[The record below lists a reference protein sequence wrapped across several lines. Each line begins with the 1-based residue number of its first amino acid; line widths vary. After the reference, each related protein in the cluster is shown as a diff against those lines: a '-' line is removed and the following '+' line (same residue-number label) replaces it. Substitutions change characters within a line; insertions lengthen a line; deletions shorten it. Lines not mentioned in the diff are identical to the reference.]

1 MKKTFH
7 ISLKRISFLLLI
19 SILISDLN
27 SFSEKSINENES
39 FDYTSKITFS
49 AVGDLM
55 CHSVQ
60 YNYAKTDSGYDFTGN
75 FEIIKGFFY
84 NSDFTIGNLET
95 VLAGKERGYS
105 GYPLFN
111 SPDEYLYAIKDAG
124 FDFLVTANNHS
135 LDKGKKG
142 LLRTIDKIRE
152 VELSQTGTF
161 KSINERDSIY
171 VKNINGISFTLLA
184 YSYGTNGIPISN
196 GEDFL
201 INLIDTTLIK
211 SDITKAKQ
219 NDIDLIIVYFHFG
232 NEYKRE
238 PSAYQKNIVKQ
249 TINYGADII
258 IGSHPHVPQPL
269 EYFKTNNR
277 KLDSGFVAYSLGNF
291 ISNQRW
297 RYSDGGPI
305 LNFSVGKDFIRDSL
319 FIEDVTIIPTWVFKG
334 NRQGNLDYVILPS
347 DSVINKN
354 LYPFMTKKDWKD
366 YKQSYKD
373 IVDIMSSKSKN
384 IRFHSPHSELLN
396 FIKKIRINS
405 N

>member
-1 MKKTFH
+1 MKNTYK
-7 ISLKRISFLLLI
+7 I
-19 SILISDLN
+19 SIKNISYLFLIVIFLNELN
-27 SFSEKSINENES
+27 SFSDKFIDDNKSI
-39 FDYTSKITFS
+39 DYTSKITFS

-60 YNYAKTDSGYDFTGN
+60 YKYAKKDSGYDFSEN
-75 FEIIKGFFY
+75 FEIIKDFFHA
-84 NSDFTIGNLET
+84 SDFTIGNLET
-95 VLAGKERGYS
+95 VLAGNEKGYS

-142 LLRTIDKIRE
+142 LLRTINKIRE
-152 VELSQTGTF
+152 VELSHTGTF
-161 KSINERDSIY
+161 KSINERDSII
-171 VKNINGISFTLLA
+171 VINKNGISFTLLA
-184 YSYGTNGIPISN
+184 YSYGTNGIPIPK

-211 SDITKAKQ
+211 SDISKAKQ
-219 NDIDLIIVYFHFG
+219 NNIDLIIVYFHFG
-232 NEYKRE
+232 NEYQRE
-238 PSAYQKNIVKQ
+238 PSAYQKNIVKK
-249 TINYGADII
+249 TIEYGADII

-305 LNFSVGKDFIRDSL
+305 LNFTIGKDFVRDSL

-334 NRQGNLDYVILPS
+334 NRNGNLDYVILPS

-354 LYPFMTKKDWKD
+354 LYPFMTKKDWED

-373 IVDIMSSKSKN
+373 IVDIMSSKSKK
-384 IRFHSPHSELLN
+384 IRFHSPHSELLY
-396 FIKKIRINS
+396 FIKNISINS

>member
-1 MKKTFH
+1 MKKTFL
-7 ISLKRISFLLLI
+7 ISLKKICYLLFIVFFLN
-19 SILISDLN
+19 DLN
-27 SFSEKSINENES
+27 SFSDKSTNDNKTI
-39 FDYTSKITFS
+39 DYKSKITFS

-60 YNYAKTDSGYDFTGN
+60 YKYAKADSGYDFSEN
-75 FEIIKGFFY
+75 FEIIKDFFHV
-84 NSDFTIGNLET
+84 SDFTIGNLET
-95 VLAGKERGYS
+95 VLAGNERGYS

-124 FDFLVTANNHS
+124 FDFLITANNHS

-161 KSINERDSIY
+161 KSINERDSII
-171 VKNINGISFTLLA
+171 VINKNGISFTLLS
-184 YSYGTNGIPISN
+184 YSYGTNGIPIPK

-211 SDITKAKQ
+211 SDISKAKQ
-219 NDIDLIIVYFHFG
+219 NNIDLIIVYFHFG

-249 TINYGADII
+249 TIKYGADII

-305 LNFSVGKDFIRDSL
+305 LNFTIGKDFVRDSL

-334 NRQGNLDYVILPS
+334 NRHGNLDYVILPS

-354 LYPFMTKKDWKD
+354 LYPFMTKKDWED

-373 IVDIMSSKSKN
+373 IVDIMSSKSNK
-384 IRFHSPHSELLN
+384 IRFHSPHSELLY
-396 FIKKIRINS
+396 FIKNIRINS

>member
-1 MKKTFH
+1 MKKTFL
-7 ISLKRISFLLLI
+7 ISLKKI
-19 SILISDLN
+19 SILLFIVFPLNDLN
-27 SFSEKSINENES
+27 SFSDKSISDNKTIE
-39 FDYTSKITFS
+39 YTSKISFS

-60 YNYAKTDSGYDFTGN
+60 YKYAKKDSGYDFSEN
-75 FEIIKGFFY
+75 FEIIKDFFHA
-84 NSDFTIGNLET
+84 SDFTIGNLET
-95 VLAGKERGYS
+95 VLAGNEKGYS

-142 LLRTIDKIRE
+142 LLRTINKIRE
-152 VELSQTGTF
+152 VELSHTGTF
-161 KSINERDSIY
+161 KSINERDSII
-171 VKNINGISFTLLA
+171 VINKNGISFTLLA
-184 YSYGTNGIPISN
+184 YSYGTNGIPIPK

-211 SDITKAKQ
+211 SDISKAKQ
-219 NDIDLIIVYFHFG
+219 NNIDLIIVYFHFG
-232 NEYKRE
+232 NEYQRE

-249 TINYGADII
+249 TIKYGADII
-258 IGSHPHVPQPL
+258 IGSHPHVPQQL

-305 LNFSVGKDFIRDSL
+305 LNFTIGKDFVRDSL
-319 FIEDVTIIPTWVFKG
+319 FLEDVTIIPTWVFKG
-334 NRQGNLDYVILPS
+334 NRNGNLDYVILPS

-354 LYPFMTKKDWKD
+354 FYNFMTKKDWED

-373 IVDIMSSKSKN
+373 IVDIMSSKSKK
-384 IRFHSPHSELLN
+384 IRFHSPHSELLY
-396 FIKKIRINS
+396 FIKNISINS